1 MHQRRSRILSRS
13 FPPDLT
19 PPDPTYILKPRDLAL
34 WAASGGGGYQFSAL
48 PGSLGSAGY
57 QFWMPPVRSGSNDNY
72 SQPLAAFLSHWVIT
86 WQEALPDM
94 SDSILLSTRQQRPP
108 FHPWIVTGAEHLF
121 SFLSA
126 AAPGF
131 MLIGEL

>member
-1 MHQRRSRILSRS
+1 MVISSQRFQALSGLLVISSGCHQYVLV
-13 FPPDLT
+13 LT
-19 PPDPTYILKPRDLAL
+19 ITT
-34 WAASGGGGYQFSAL
+34 
-48 PGSLGSAGY
+48 
-57 QFWMPPVRSGSNDNY
+57 
-72 SQPLAAFLSHWVIT
+72 QPLAAFLSHWVIT